1 MDKKE
6 KGEATETTRGVGRI
20 SVFSLK
26 ALLTAIVF
34 GVLALAVVLGG
45 LHIPIPG
52 TGVVTDPRE
61 LFTTI
66 GAALSG
72 PVGGVLIGIFAG
84 IAEPGGIALAS
95 LLGHISGCLFLGLA
109 YKKLV
114 YERLKTPLL
123 YLGWV
128 GLVFVY
134 YFVLVVPGFTIGIAA
149 FYPGAYAESFGGTS
163 VFETYIVL
171 AAGAAWEALLTATI
185 TTLAIIAMP
194 RRHRKPLW

>member
-1 MDKKE
+1 VQKKE
-6 KGEATETTRGVGRI
+6 KVEATRTTSWAGRG
-20 SVFSLK
+20 SLFSLK
-26 ALLTAIVF
+26 ALLTALVF

-66 GAALSG
+66 GSALSG
-72 PVGGVLIGIFAG
+72 PVGGILIGILAG
-84 IAEPGGIALAS
+84 IAEPGGIQLAS
-95 LLGHISGCLFLGLA
+95 LLGHIAGCLFLGLA

-123 YLGWV
+123 YLGWA

-134 YFVLVVPGFTIGIAA
+134 YLVPVVPGFTVGIAT
-149 FYPGAYAESFGGTS
+149 FYPGTYAEYFGEIN
-163 VFETYIVL
+163 VFQAYLTL

-185 TTLAIIAMP
+185 TTLAMIAMP
-194 RRHRKPLW
+194 KRYRRPLW